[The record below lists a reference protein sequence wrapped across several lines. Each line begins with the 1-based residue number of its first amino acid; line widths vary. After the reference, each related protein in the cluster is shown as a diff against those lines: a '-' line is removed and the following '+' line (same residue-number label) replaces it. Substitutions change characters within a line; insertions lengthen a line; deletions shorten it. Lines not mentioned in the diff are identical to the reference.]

1 MKKFLIVLVTA
12 LTLCFLNFYKSP
24 IISTDV
30 ALNNAEQYLL
40 NPPKEWVNAISFNG
54 LEELT
59 EENISMY
66 LIQKN
71 GFWNKLTN
79 RMQWEIT
86 INSSE
91 IYTTVIMDAHTGKF
105 IDLFGGFS

>member
-1 MKKFLIVLVTA
+1 MKKFSIAIITA
-12 LTLCFLNFYKSP
+12 LLLCFLYFYKSP
-24 IISTDV
+24 VISTDI

-40 NPPKEWVNAISFNG
+40 NPPKEWVNTLSFNG
-54 LEELT
+54 LEELK

-71 GFWNKLTN
+71 DFWNKLTN
-79 RMQWEIT
+79 RMQWKIT

-91 IYTTVIMDAHTGKF
+91 ISTTVIIDAHTGKF
-105 IDLFGGFS
+105 IEWIGGFS